1 MKTVEI
7 QSRHRILDGFFKIDD
22 VEFRHQ
28 RRDGSMRPL
37 LRRLH
42 LDRGDGVAAVLH
54 NAAQGTLLFVRQFRY
69 STYENG
75 PGWLLET
82 VAGIVEPGQTPEES
96 VIREVREETGY
107 RIRDLEPVSV
117 FYLTPGGSSER
128 IHLFYAEV
136 EPAARA
142 HEGGGL
148 AEEGEDIEVVELT
161 LEQVWQALDRG
172 AIADAKTIVGLQWL
186 RRRLE
191 LNA

>member
-1 MKTVEI
+1 M
-7 QSRHRILDGFFKIDD
+7 S
-22 VEFRHQ
+22 
-28 RRDGSMRPL
+28 PL

-117 FYLTPGGSSER
+117 FYLTPGWIFGAYPPVLRRSR
-128 IHLFYAEV
+128 
-136 EPAARA
+136 
-142 HEGGGL
+142 
-148 AEEGEDIEVVELT
+148 
-161 LEQVWQALDRG
+161 DRG
-172 AIADAKTIVGLQWL
+172 PGA
-186 RRRLE
+186 
-191 LNA
+191 